1 MNKSS
6 NHLQKRIIGDW
17 GEAEAEKYFVNL
29 GLEFVQKNYHTRG
42 GEIDLILRDGEEIVF
57 VEVKTRTS
65 AALGYPEE
73 AVTEEK
79 MDHMIEAAEKYMEDH
94 PEVREWRMDVLAII
108 GKPGRGTPQFEWYK
122 DVE

>member
-29 GLEFVQKNYHTRG
+29 GLEFVQKNFHTRG